1 MIRKLMNLSFLPG
14 GLPSGS
20 IHYWFISSI
29 PAIVVIYSL
38 LNLIMGVSGFLLHKE
53 HYLRT

>member
-1 MIRKLMNLSFLPG
+1 MNQSFLPG